1 MTVKTGT
8 DLLEQLNQPQRE
20 AVELCHGPLLIV
32 AGAGSGKT
40 RTITCKIAF
49 LIHEHGVNP
58 DNILA
63 VTFTNKAAEQ
73 MRERV
78 EVLLGDLPAPPLIST
93 FHSLSARLLRRH
105 AHLLGFGND
114 YSICDVQDQRR
125 VYGVVYQDLGVD
137 KEQLPVRLVQSVVSR
152 AKNTGQSWRGFQ
164 ASNPETPN
172 NELIG
177 SIFKAY
183 QDYLRD
189 SNSMDFDDLMLNAV
203 RLLGEEEEL
212 ARRYAEKFK
221 YVLIDEYQDTNS
233 PQNDLLLALTRIHQ
247 NVTAVG
253 DEDQSIYSFR
263 GADISNILRFEQDFP
278 GAQVIKLEQNYRST
292 QVILDAASAVISRNA
307 NRRPKKLWTESQG
320 GDSVSLFIAADA
332 RIEARFVARRVF
344 NLLREPEGEIG
355 VLYRTNFQ
363 SRILEE
369 ELRRLYIPYRLVGGE
384 SFYNRKE
391 VKDALAYLRLVC
403 SPADNIALLRIVNE
417 PSRGIGRVTL
427 ERLQSIAQEKNLN
440 LWEAINAG
448 LDSDALPGRSRIAVQ
463 SFQRLIK
470 ECQPEL
476 SSPLHLCLE
485 RILERVGYR
494 EHLSEIGTE
503 ESASRLLNLDELV
516 TVARDCHQR
525 GEGIQEFLDNA
536 ALYSETDEYDSTSP
550 VSLMT
555 LHNAKGL
562 EFQYVLLVGCE
573 EGLFPHSRSTTDEE
587 LEEERRLCY
596 VGMTRAKKRLHL
608 SYSRTRRLY
617 GQESPGS
624 NKPSRFLEEIPS
636 ELVQLEAGSSH
647 AYQGRPAP
655 RSGAGRRAKG
665 LYQGKTFNSAAAV
678 KQFLDTAGRP
688 SGNPALHL
696 TSGALVEH
704 RRYGR
709 GRVLQVEDTGEDLKV
724 TVRFTG
730 IGIKKLLQSYARLE
744 LI

>member
-1 MTVKTGT
+1 MLTGT
-8 DLLEQLNQPQRE
+8 ELLQPLNQPQRK
-20 AVELCHGPLLIV
+20 AVELCQGPLLIV

-63 VTFTNKAAEQ
+63 VTFTNKAAQE

-78 EVLLGDLPAPPLIST
+78 EVLVGDSPGPPLIST
-93 FHSLSARLLRRH
+93 FHSFSARLLRRH

-125 VYGVVYQDLGVD
+125 VYRVVYQELDVD
-137 KEQLPVRLVQSVVSR
+137 KEQLPVRLVQSVVTR

-164 ASNPETPN
+164 AAHPETPN

-177 SIFKAY
+177 NIFKAY
-183 QDYLRD
+183 QDYLHN
-189 SNSMDFDDLMLNAV
+189 SNSMDFDDLMLNAL
-203 RLLGEEEEL
+203 RLLTQEEDL
-212 ARRYAEKFK
+212 AKHYAEKFQ
-221 YVLIDEYQDTNS
+221 YLLIDEYQDTNS
-233 PQNDLLLALTRIHQ
+233 PQNDLLRALTRIHQ

-292 QVILDAASAVISRNA
+292 QVILDAAGAVISCNA
-307 NRRPKKLWTESQG
+307 NRRPKKLWTETQG
-320 GDSVSLFIAADA
+320 GDSVSLFIATDA

-427 ERLQSIAQEKNLN
+427 ERLQAIAQEKNIN
-440 LWEAINAG
+440 LWEAVKAG
-448 LDSDALPGRSRIAVQ
+448 LDSHALPGRSHIAVQ
-463 SFQRLIK
+463 SFQRLIE

-516 TVARDCHQR
+516 TVARDCYQR

-536 ALYSETDEYDSTSP
+536 ALYSETDEYDSASP
-550 VSLMT
+550 VTLMT

-562 EFQYVLLVGCE
+562 EFQSVLLVGCE
-573 EGLFPHSRSTTDEE
+573 EGLFPHSRSTTEEE

-596 VGMTRAKKRLHL
+596 VGLTRAKKRLHL
-608 SYSRTRRLY
+608 SYSQTRRLY
-617 GQESPGS
+617 GQESPRF

-636 ELVQLEAGSSH
+636 ELVQLEPGSSTG
-647 AYQGRPAP
+647 YQAP
-655 RSGAGRRAKG
+655 SASESGAGRSTKS
-665 LYQGKTFNSAAAV
+665 LYRGKTHNSAAAV
-678 KQFLDTAGRP
+678 KQFLDTAGRLP
-688 SGNPALHL
+688 GNPALQL

-709 GRVLQVEDTGEDLKV
+709 GRVLQVEDTEGDLKV
-724 TVRFTG
+724 TVRFPG

>member
-1 MTVKTGT
+1 MVTGT
-8 DLLEQLNQPQRE
+8 ELLEQLNQRQRK
-20 AVELCHGPLLIV
+20 AVEWCEGPLLIV

-63 VTFTNKAAEQ
+63 VTFTNKAAEE

-78 EVLLGDLPAPPLIST
+78 EVLVGDLPGPPLIST
-93 FHSLSARLLRRH
+93 FHSFSARLLRRH
-105 AHLLGFGND
+105 AQHLGFGND

-125 VYGVVYQDLGVD
+125 VYQTVYQALGVD
-137 KEQLPVRLVQSVVSR
+137 SEQFPIRMVQAVVSR
-152 AKNTGQSWRGFQ
+152 AKNKGQSWQGFVKV
-164 ASNPETPN
+164 NPDTPN

-177 SIFKAY
+177 SVFEAY
-183 QDYLRD
+183 QAHLRD
-189 SNSMDFDDLMLNAV
+189 SNAMDFDDLMLNAV
-203 RLLGEEEEL
+203 RLLVEEAEL
-212 ARRYAEKFK
+212 GRRYAENFK

-233 PQNDLLLALTRIHQ
+233 PQNDLLRALTRTHQ
-247 NVTAVG
+247 NITAVG

-292 QVILDAASAVISRNA
+292 QVILDAASAVISCND

-344 NLLREPEGEIG
+344 NLLRESEGEIG

-369 ELRRLYIPYRLVGGE
+369 ELRRLYVPYRLVGGE

-403 SPADNIALLRIVNE
+403 SPGDNIALRRIVNE

-427 ERLQSIAQEKNLN
+427 ERLQGIAQEKNTN
-440 LWEAINAG
+440 LWEAIRTG
-448 LDSDALPGRSRIAVQ
+448 LDSRLLPGRSHIAVG
-463 SFQRLIK
+463 SFLRLI
-470 ECQPEL
+470 EDCQSEL
-476 SSPLHLCLE
+476 SSPLHVCLE

-494 EHLSEIGTE
+494 DHLSEIGTE

-516 TVARDCHQR
+516 TVARDCYQR

-536 ALYSETDEYDSTSP
+536 ALYSETDEYDSASP
-550 VSLMT
+550 VTLMT

-562 EFQYVLLVGCE
+562 EFQDVLLVGCE
-573 EGLFPHSRSTTDEE
+573 EGLFPHSRSTTEEE

-617 GQESPGS
+617 GQESLGF

-636 ELVQLEAGSSH
+636 ELVQLEAGSTQ
-647 AYQGRPAP
+647 AYQVPSTWGG
-655 RSGAGRRAKG
+655 GARDRRRTA
-665 LYQGKTFNSAAAV
+665 YQGKTYNSPASV
-678 KQFLDTAGRP
+678 KQFLGTVGRP
-688 SGNPALHL
+688 AGNADLRL

-709 GRVLQVEDTGEDLKV
+709 GRVLQVEDMGKDLKV
-724 TVRFTG
+724 TVRFPG

>member
-1 MTVKTGT
+1 MVTGT
-8 DLLEQLNQPQRE
+8 ELLENLNERQRK
-20 AVELCHGPLLIV
+20 AVELCEGPLLIV

-40 RTITCKIAF
+40 RAITCKIAF
-49 LIHEHGVNP
+49 LIHEHGVAP
-58 DNILA
+58 DSILA
-63 VTFTNKAAEQ
+63 VTFTNKAAQE

-78 EVLLGDLPAPPLIST
+78 EVLVGDLPDPPLIST

-105 AHLLGFGND
+105 AHLLGYGND

-125 VYGVVYQDLGVD
+125 VYRVVYQELGVD
-137 KEQLPVRLVQSVVSR
+137 REQLPIRMVQAVVSR
-152 AKNTGQSWRGFQ
+152 AKNTGQSWQSFQ
-164 ASNPETPN
+164 TANSETPN

-177 SIFKAY
+177 TIFKAY

-189 SNSMDFDDLMLNAV
+189 SNAMDFDDLMLNAV
-203 RLLGEEEEL
+203 RLLVEEEEPG
-212 ARRYAEKFK
+212 RRYAEKFK
-221 YVLIDEYQDTNS
+221 YVLVDEYQDTNS
-233 PQNDLLLALTRIHQ
+233 PQNDLLRALTRIHQ

-292 QVILDAASAVISRNA
+292 QVILDAASAVISCNA

-320 GDSVSLFIAADA
+320 GDLVSLFIAADA

-344 NLLREPEGEIG
+344 NLLRESQGEIG

-403 SPADNIALLRIVNE
+403 SLGDNIALLRIVNE

-427 ERLQSIAQEKNLN
+427 NRLRGIAHENN
-440 LWEAINAG
+440 FSLWEAIGTG
-448 LDSDALPGRSRIAVQ
+448 LDSRLLPGRSHIAVQ
-463 SFQRLIK
+463 SFQRLIE

-494 EHLSEIGTE
+494 DHLSEIGTE

-516 TVARDCHQR
+516 TVARDCYQA

-536 ALYSETDEYDSTSP
+536 ALYSETDEYDAASP
-550 VSLMT
+550 VTLMT
-555 LHNAKGL
+555 IHNAKGL
-562 EFQYVLLVGCE
+562 EFQHVLLVGCE
-573 EGLFPHSRSTTDEE
+573 EGLFPHSRSTTEEE

-596 VGMTRAKKRLHL
+596 VGMTRARKGLHL

-617 GQESPGS
+617 GQDSLGF
-624 NKPSRFLEEIPS
+624 NQPSRFLEEVPS
-636 ELVQLEAGSSH
+636 ELVQLEAGSAQ
-647 AYQGRPAP
+647 AYQVSSAWGGGAAADRK
-655 RSGAGRRAKG
+655 RSP
-665 LYQGKTFNSAAAV
+665 YQGTTYNSPAAV
-678 KQFLDTAGRP
+678 KKFLRTEDGPA
-688 SGNPALHL
+688 GNPALQL
-696 TSGALVEH
+696 TSGALVQH

-709 GRVLQVEDTGEDLKV
+709 GRVLQVEDTGKDLKV
-724 TVRFTG
+724 TVRFPG
-730 IGIKKLLQSYARLE
+730 IGIKKLLQSYAGLE
-744 LI
+744 LL

>member
-1 MTVKTGT
+1 MVTGPE
-8 DLLEQLNQPQRE
+8 LLEQLNQPQRK
-20 AVELCHGPLLIV
+20 AVELCEGPLLIV

-63 VTFTNKAAEQ
+63 VTFTNKAAQE

-78 EVLLGDLPAPPLIST
+78 EALVGDLPGPPLIST
-93 FHSLSARLLRRH
+93 FHSFSARLLRRH

-125 VYGVVYQDLGVD
+125 VYGAVYQELGVD
-137 KEQLPVRLVQSVVSR
+137 REQLPIRMVQAVVSR
-152 AKNTGQSWRGFQ
+152 AKNKGQSWQGFVKVN
-164 ASNPETPN
+164 SDTPN
-172 NELIG
+172 SELIG
-177 SIFKAY
+177 SVFEAY
-183 QDYLRD
+183 QAYLRD
-189 SNSMDFDDLMLNAV
+189 SNAMDFDDLMLNGV
-203 RLLGEEEEL
+203 RLLVEEEEL
-212 ARRYAEKFK
+212 GRHYAEKFR
-221 YVLIDEYQDTNS
+221 YVLIDEYQDTNR
-233 PQNDLLLALTRIHQ
+233 PQNELLRALTRTHQ

-307 NRRPKKLWTESQG
+307 KRRPKKLWTESQG
-320 GDSVSLFIAADA
+320 GDLVSLFIAGDA

-344 NLLREPEGEIG
+344 NLLRESDDEIG

-403 SPADNIALLRIVNE
+403 SPVDNIALLRIINE

-427 ERLQSIAQEKNLN
+427 ERLQGIAQEKNLN
-440 LWEAINAG
+440 LWEAVRTG
-448 LDSDALPGRSRIAVQ
+448 LDSRLLPGRSHIAVQ
-463 SFQRLIK
+463 SFQRLI
-470 ECQPEL
+470 EDCQSEL

-494 EHLSEIGTE
+494 DHLSEIGTE

-516 TVARDCHQR
+516 TVARDCYQR

-536 ALYSETDEYDSTSP
+536 ALYSETDEYDSASP
-550 VSLMT
+550 VTLMT

-562 EFQYVLLVGCE
+562 EFQCVLLVGCE
-573 EGLFPHSRSTTDEE
+573 EGLFPHSLSTTEEE

-596 VGMTRAKKRLHL
+596 VGITRARKRLYL

-617 GQESPGS
+617 GQDLPGF

-636 ELVQLEAGSSH
+636 ELVQLEAGSTP
-647 AYQGRPAP
+647 AYQVPSASG
-655 RSGAGRRAKG
+655 SGAGYRRRSP
-665 LYQGKTFNSAAAV
+665 YQGKTYNSPAAM
-678 KQFLDTAGRP
+678 KQALSTAGRP
-688 SGNPALHL
+688 SGHPALQL
-696 TSGALVEH
+696 TSGDQVEH
-704 RRYGR
+704 RRYGP
-709 GRVLQVEDTGEDLKV
+709 GRVLQVENTGKDLKV
-724 TVRFTG
+724 TVRFPG